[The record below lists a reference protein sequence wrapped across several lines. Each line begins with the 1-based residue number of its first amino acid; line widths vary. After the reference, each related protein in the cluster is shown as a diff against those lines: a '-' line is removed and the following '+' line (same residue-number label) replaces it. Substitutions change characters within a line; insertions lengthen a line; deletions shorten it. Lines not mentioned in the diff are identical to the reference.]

1 MRPRLREH
9 TWYTKSYM
17 IEGKILSYFGNMR
30 EDEIES
36 FDVVRWQNRLMA
48 HRNERGEPYA
58 PTYLRSVTTSSP
70 PSSTT
75 PRTTTVSRATPA
87 RRRYEAHSW

>member
-36 FDVVRWQNRLMA
+36 FDVVRWQNRLIV
-48 HRNERGEPYA
+48 HCNEKD
-58 PTYLRSVTTSSP
+58 
-70 PSSTT
+70 
-75 PRTTTVSRATPA
+75 
-87 RRRYEAHSW
+87 